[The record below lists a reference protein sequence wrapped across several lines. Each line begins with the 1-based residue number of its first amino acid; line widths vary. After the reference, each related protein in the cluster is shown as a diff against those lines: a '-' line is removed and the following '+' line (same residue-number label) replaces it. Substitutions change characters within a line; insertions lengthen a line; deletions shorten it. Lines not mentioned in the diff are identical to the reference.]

1 MGIDGERLYVVCQ
14 EAFKGMNWRDQSKA
28 FMISYAL
35 PIQLAVGLLA
45 VAAAIASIS
54 WIAFT
59 FFPNETKQIKTQ
71 MCISSGKCT
80 GPPTAN

>member
-45 VAAAIASIS
+45 VAAAIAGIS
-54 WIAFT
+54 WTAFT

-80 GPPTAN
+80 APTAN